1 MEGILNAVRQLSRLL
16 NLIAGASI
24 TFIMLLTVTDVI
36 LRFFRRPIVGTYE
49 LVAFTGALVIGFALP
64 ITSWARG
71 HIFVDFVVLKLP
83 RKMQAV
89 CNVATRCAGIVLF
102 YLIAR
107 NLINV
112 GMDLQK
118 SGELSPTLQLPF
130 YYVAYAVAI
139 SCFVQCLVLL
149 CDIVKVF
156 GGKYE

>member
-16 NLIAGASI
+16 NVIAGASI

-49 LVAFTGALVIGFALP
+49 LVGFIGALVIGFALP
-64 ITSWARG
+64 ITSWVRG

-83 RKMQAV
+83 GKMQGA

-102 YLIAR
+102 YLIGW

-112 GMDLQK
+112 GMDLQR
-118 SGELSPTLQLPF
+118 SGEVTPTLQLPF

-149 CDIVKVF
+149 CDIVKIF

>member
-64 ITSWARG
+64 ITSWVRG

-83 RKMQAV
+83 RKMQDV
-89 CNVATRCAGIVLF
+89 FNVATRCAGIVLF

-118 SGELSPTLQLPF
+118 SGEVSPTLQLPF